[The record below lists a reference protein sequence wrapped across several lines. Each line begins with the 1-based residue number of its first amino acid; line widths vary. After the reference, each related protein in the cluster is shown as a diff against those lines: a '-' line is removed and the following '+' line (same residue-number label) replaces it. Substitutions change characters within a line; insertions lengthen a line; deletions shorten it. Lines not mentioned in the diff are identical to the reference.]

1 MKKEI
6 DMINKNETWELV
18 SKPADGHVIGIN
30 WVFRTKFNYWWF
42 YIQVQSKIVVKGY
55 AQLLGVDYGDTFA
68 PVARHDTIKFLV
80 ALAAKLNWKLY
91 HLDVKSAFLNGI
103 LQDEIF
109 IEQPQGFII
118 NGKADMVCKWE
129 KTSYGLKPAP
139 QTWYTRINSHLVNLG
154 LMRSETKATLSVKGY
169 ECDQQLVVSVYVDDL
184 LITGGNS
191 QLVQQFKQLMMDEFA
206 MVDLWEMSYFLGME
220 VEQSDDS
227 IFLSQKKYARDI
239 LQKFQLEKCKE
250 VIVLLVVWRRQNWW
264 NKF

>member
-1 MKKEI
+1 M
-6 DMINKNETWELV
+6 
-18 SKPADGHVIGIN
+18 
-30 WVFRTKFNYWWF
+30 
-42 YIQVQSKIVVKGY
+42 
-55 AQLLGVDYGDTFA
+55 
-68 PVARHDTIKFLV
+68 
-80 ALAAKLNWKLY
+80 
-91 HLDVKSAFLNGI
+91 NGI

-184 LITGGNS
+184 LITDGNS

-206 MVDLWEMSYFLGME
+206 MVDL
-220 VEQSDDS
+220 
-227 IFLSQKKYARDI
+227 
-239 LQKFQLEKCKE
+239 
-250 VIVLLVVWRRQNWW
+250 
-264 NKF
+264 